1 MRNTTKR
8 SRDCIADYRSVPF
21 VALCVS
27 FWLAGASSA
36 ASLPTTQPLERGGDL
51 SLQVLAAVDQFLLRE
66 IAKSRELR
74 RKRWSWDYSSRKA
87 YLSSIKENRDRF
99 RLRIGAVED
108 RSPVEDL
115 KLVSTLTT
123 EPLVAESKLFRVLA
137 VRWPVFEGVDAEGLF
152 LDPSGAAKAQVVVVP
167 DADWTPEM
175 VAGLVPEVT
184 PQQQIARLLVEAGC
198 RVLVPTLIDRKNT
211 WSGNPR
217 IRMTNQT
224 HREFIYRQAYFMGR
238 HLIGYEVQKV
248 LAALDYFTREK
259 TSGSEAVLPIGVA
272 GHGEG
277 GLIALYSAAV
287 DERIRATLVSGYF
300 QQRESVWEEPVYRN
314 VWGLLDE
321 FGDAEIASLIA
332 PRALVVEACQGP
344 EIPGPPP
351 PRNGRLDAASGKLKT
366 PPLSGVQAE
375 FLRAQEH
382 YRKLGLGTNLKLVV
396 SESGEGP
403 PFTPDAVR
411 GLLAALDGGLGLP
424 QEKADR
430 QALHDRRPSF
440 DPATR
445 MKRQQQQLVDYSQ
458 KLMRLSPFPRS
469 RFWSEADSSSL
480 DRWRQTTAS
489 YRDYLW
495 HEIVGWLPPASLEP
509 NPRTREIYDTGN
521 WKGYEVVLDTWPGVF
536 SYGVLLVPKNLKP
549 GERRPVVVAQHGRA
563 GRPQDVCDPKK
574 EGGPYHAF
582 GAKLADRG
590 FVVYAPQNLYIGEEK
605 YRMVQRK
612 ANPLKLTFF
621 APMVRQH
628 QQVLKWLSSLSFVDA
643 DRIGFYGLS
652 YGGKSAMLIPAVLQE
667 YALSICSGD
676 FNEEVWKHVSI
687 DAPYSFVLT
696 KEHEHSE
703 FDFGEKFNYAEIAG
717 LIAPRPFMVE
727 RGHRDGVGVDE
738 WVAYEYAKVRR
749 LYVDLGIGERTRIEY
764 FDGPHEIHGKGTF
777 EFLHQH
783 LNWPEP
789 LEEDHEN
796 DGSMGI
802 QERNL

>member
-1 MRNTTKR
+1 MSPVGGERITEIMKNITKR
-8 SRDCIADYRSVPF
+8 SHRHIAGYRSPPF

-27 FWLAGASSA
+27 LVLAGASSA
-36 ASLPTTQPLERGGDL
+36 ANLPNTQPLEMGGDL
-51 SLQVLAAVDQFLLRE
+51 SLQVLAAVDRFLLRE
-66 IAKSRELR
+66 IGKSPEQR
-74 RKRWSWDYSSRKA
+74 RKRWSWDYSSRNA

-99 RLRIGAVED
+99 RRRIGAVDD
-108 RSPVEDL
+108 RLQVEDL
-115 KLVSTLTT
+115 KLVSTLTSG
-123 EPLVAESKLFRVLA
+123 PLVAESKRFRVLA
-137 VRWPVFEGVDAEGLF
+137 VQWPVFDRVDAEGL
-152 LDPSGAAKAQVVVVP
+152 LLEPSGEAKAQVVVVP
-167 DADWTPEM
+167 DADWTPEA
-175 VAGLVPEVT
+175 VAGVVPDVA
-184 PQQQIARLLVEAGC
+184 PQLQIARLLAEAGC
-198 RVLVPTLIDRKNT
+198 RVLVPTLINRENT

-224 HREFIYRQAYFMGR
+224 HREFIYRQAYFLGR

-248 LAALDYFTREK
+248 LAALDYFGRDES
-259 TSGSEAVLPIGVA
+259 SGNQANLPMGVA
-272 GHGEG
+272 GYGEG
-277 GLIALYSAAV
+277 ALIALYSAAV
-287 DERIRATLVSGYF
+287 DERIQATLASGYF
-300 QQRESVWEEPVYRN
+300 QQRERVWEEPVYRN

-332 PRALVVEACQGP
+332 PRVLVVEACKGP

-351 PRNGRLDAASGKLKT
+351 PRKGRMDAASGKLRT
-366 PPLSGVQAE
+366 PPLSSVQAE
-375 FLRAQEH
+375 FRRAREH
-382 YRKLGLGTNLKLVV
+382 YRKLGLGNHLKLVV
-396 SESGEGP
+396 SDSGEGP
-403 PFTPDAVR
+403 PFTPAAVR
-411 GLLAALDGGLGLP
+411 ALLDALDGGLALP
-424 QEKADR
+424 QEEPDW
-430 QALHDRRPSF
+430 QVLQDRRPSF

-445 MKRQQQQLVDYSQ
+445 MKHQYQQLVDYSQ
-458 KLMRLSPFPRS
+458 KLMRLSPFPRT

-480 DRWRQTTAS
+480 GRWRQTTGS

-495 HEIVGWLPPASLEP
+495 HEIVGWLPPANLKL
-509 NPRTREIYDTGN
+509 NPRTREIYDTVS
-521 WKGYEVVLDTWPGVF
+521 WRGYEVVLDTWPEVF

-563 GRPQDVCDPKK
+563 GRPQDVCDPEK

-582 GAKLADRG
+582 GAELADRG

-628 QQVLKWLSSLSFVDA
+628 QQVLKWLSSLPFVDA

-652 YGGKSAMLIPAVLQE
+652 YGGKSAMLIPAVLE
-667 YALSICSGD
+667 DYALSICSGD

-687 DAPYSFVLT
+687 DASYSFMLT

-749 LYVDLGIGERTRIEY
+749 LYVDLGIGDRTRIEY

-777 EFLHQH
+777 EFLHRH
-783 LNWPEP
+783 LDWPEP
-789 LEEDHEN
+789 E
-796 DGSMGI
+796 
-802 QERNL
+802 

>member
-1 MRNTTKR
+1 MTKNTTKR
-8 SRDCIADYRSVPF
+8 SDRYLAGYRSALF
-21 VALCVS
+21 VALCISLWLSPVS
-27 FWLAGASSA
+27 PAAG
-36 ASLPTTQPLERGGDL
+36 LPKTQPLEMTGDL
-51 SLQVLAAVDQFLLRE
+51 SLQVLASVDRFLLRE
-66 IAKSRELR
+66 IAKSPELR

-87 YLSSIKENRDRF
+87 YSSSIEKNRDRF
-99 RLRIGAVED
+99 RLRIGVVEE
-108 RSPVEDL
+108 RLPVEDL
-115 KLVSTLTT
+115 KLVSTLTSG
-123 EPLVAESKLFRVLA
+123 PLVAESKAFRVFA
-137 VRWPVFEGVDAEGLF
+137 VEWPVFEGVDAEGL
-152 LDPSGAAKAQVVVVP
+152 LLEPSGVAKAQVVVVA

-175 VAGLVPEVT
+175 VAGLVPDV
-184 PQQQIARLLVEAGC
+184 PLQQQIGRLLAEAGC
-198 RVLVPTLIDRKNT
+198 RVLVPTLINRKNT

-248 LAALDYFTREK
+248 LAAVDYFSRGK
-259 TSGSEAVLPIGVA
+259 TSLGEAALAIGVA

-277 GLIALYSAAV
+277 GLVALYSAAV
-287 DERIRATLVSGYF
+287 DERIQATLVSGYF
-300 QQRESVWEEPVYRN
+300 QQRERVWEEPVYRN

-344 EIPGPPP
+344 ETTGPPP
-351 PRNGRLDAASGKLKT
+351 PRDGRMDAASGKLQT
-366 PPLSGVQAE
+366 PALSSVQAE
-375 FLRAQEH
+375 FRRSQDH
-382 YRKLGLGTNLKLVV
+382 YRKLGLGRKLKLVV
-396 SESGEGP
+396 SGSGEGP
-403 PFTPDAVR
+403 PFTPDAVQE
-411 GLLAALDGGLGLP
+411 LLAALDGGPGLP
-424 QEKADR
+424 QGKADW
-430 QALHDRRPSF
+430 QALQDPRPGF

-445 MKRQQQQLVDYSQ
+445 MKRQYQQLVDHSQ
-458 KLMRLSPFPRS
+458 KLMRLSPFPRT
-469 RFWSEADSSSL
+469 RFWSKADSSSL
-480 DRWRQTTAS
+480 SQWRQTTVS

-495 HEIVGWLPPASLEP
+495 HEIVGWLPLASLEP
-509 NPRTREIYDTGN
+509 NPRTREIYDTVG
-521 WKGYEVVLDTWPGVF
+521 WKGYEVVLDTLPGVF
-536 SYGVLLVPKNLKP
+536 SYGVLLVPRNLKP

-563 GRPQDVCDPKK
+563 GRPQDVCDPEK

-582 GAKLADRG
+582 AAKLADRG
-590 FVVYAPQNLYIGEEK
+590 FVVYAPQNLYIGEET

-628 QQVLKWLSSLSFVDA
+628 QQALKWLSNLPFVDA

-652 YGGKSAMLIPAVLQE
+652 YGGKSAMLIPAVLE
-667 YALSICSGD
+667 GYALSICSGD

-687 DAPYSFVLT
+687 DAPYSFMLT

-749 LYVDLGIGERTRIEY
+749 LYVDLGIGDRTRIEY
-764 FDGPHEIHGKGTF
+764 FDGPHEINGKGTF

-783 LNWPEP
+783 LDWPE
-789 LEEDHEN
+789 
-796 DGSMGI
+796 
-802 QERNL
+802 Q

>member
-1 MRNTTKR
+1 M
-8 SRDCIADYRSVPF
+8 
-21 VALCVS
+21 ALWVS
-27 FWLAGASSA
+27 FSLVAFSA
-36 ASLPTTQPLERGGDL
+36 AADLPNTRPLEMRGDL
-51 SLQVLAAVDQFLLRE
+51 SLQVLEAVDRFLLHE
-66 IAKSRELR
+66 IDESSAER
-74 RKRWSWDYSSRKA
+74 RRRWSWDYSSQSS
-87 YLSSIKENRDRF
+87 YLSSIEENRDRF
-99 RLRIGAVED
+99 RHRIGAVDD
-108 RSPVEDL
+108 RLPIEDL
-115 KLVSTLTT
+115 KLVSTLTSG
-123 EPLVAESKLFRVLA
+123 PLVAESRLFRVLE
-137 VRWPVFEGVDAEGLF
+137 VQWPVLEGVDAEGL
-152 LDPSGAAKAQVVVVP
+152 LLEPSGGAKARVVVVP

-175 VAGLVPEVT
+175 VVGLNPDPT
-184 PQQQIARLLVEAGC
+184 PQLQIARRLAEAGC
-198 RVLVPTLIDRKNT
+198 RVLVPTLISRENT

-248 LAALDYFTREK
+248 RAAMDYFCRDK
-259 TSGSEAVLPIGVA
+259 MSAIEAALPIGVA
-272 GHGEG
+272 GYGEG

-287 DERIRATLVSGYF
+287 DQRIGATLVSGYF
-300 QQRESVWEEPVYRN
+300 QRRERVWEEPVYRN
-314 VWGLLDE
+314 IWGLLDE

-332 PRALVVEACQGP
+332 PRALIIEACQGP

-351 PRNGRLDAASGKLKT
+351 PRNGRMDAASGKLET
-366 PPLSGVQAE
+366 PLLSSVQAE
-375 FLRAQEH
+375 FSRAREH
-382 YRKLGLGTNLKLVV
+382 YRKLGLKAKIKLVV
-396 SESGEGP
+396 SDSGEGL
-403 PFTPDAVR
+403 PFAPDTLKAF
-411 GLLAALDGGLGLP
+411 LAALGAGLAPP
-424 QEKADR
+424 QEKQNWR
-430 QALHDRRPSF
+430 ALEDRRPSF

-445 MKRQQQQLVDYSQ
+445 MKRQYQQLVDHSQ
-458 KLMRLSPFPRS
+458 KLMRLSPFSRT
-469 RFWSEADSSSL
+469 RFWSKADSSSL
-480 DRWRQTTAS
+480 GRWRRTTGS
-489 YRDYLW
+489 YREYLW

-509 NPRTREIYDTGN
+509 NPRTREIYDTAGWN
-521 WKGYEVVLDTWPGVF
+521 GYEVVLDTWPGVF
-536 SYGVLLVPKNLKP
+536 SYGVLLVPKNLQP

-563 GRPQDVCDPKK
+563 GRPQDVCDPEK

-582 GAKLADRG
+582 AAKLADRG

-628 QQVLKWLSSLSFVDA
+628 QQALKWLSSLPFVDA
-643 DRIGFYGLS
+643 DRVGFYGLS
-652 YGGKSAMLIPAVLQE
+652 YGGKSAMLIPALLKG

-687 DAPYSFVLT
+687 NAPYSFMLT

-749 LYVDLGIGERTRIEY
+749 LYVDLGIGDRTRIEY

-783 LNWPEP
+783 LDWPKP
-789 LEEDHEN
+789 
-796 DGSMGI
+796 
-802 QERNL
+802 